1 MKRGFK
7 AEAERKSIQLRKDMN
22 LKYTDKLCGFE
33 LAQFLDVTIK
43 TPSEIIGLE
52 PYRLHNLLHNGK
64 SEFSAV
70 VLPSGKDSFWII
82 HNPTHTA
89 ERQQSNICH
98 ELAHIICGH
107 EFSSEDIQDLPLPLR
122 DFNKLHEDEAIY
134 LGGCL
139 QLPRKALSWAINK
152 GMSKDDISSY
162 YEASPEMVRYRIN
175 ITGLNR
181 IYARL

>member
-7 AEAERKSIQLRKDMN
+7 AEAERRSLQFRKDMD

-33 LAQFLDVTIK
+33 LAEFLGVTVKI
-43 TPSEIIGLE
+43 PSEIAGLE
-52 PYRLHNLLHNGK
+52 PYRLNNLLHNGK

-70 VLPSGKDSFWII
+70 VLPSGNESFWII
-82 HNPTHTA
+82 HNPTHTP

-98 ELAHIICGH
+98 ELAHIICEH
-107 EFSSEDIQDLPLPLR
+107 EFDSGNVQDLPLFLR
-122 DFNKLHEDEAIY
+122 DYNKLHEDEANY

-139 QLPRKALSWAINK
+139 QLPRETLSWAINK
-152 GMSKDDISSY
+152 RMSKDDISSY
-162 YEASPEMVRYRIN
+162 YGASIEMVRYRIN

-181 IYARL
+181 KYARL